1 MFKRLLKFIMSF
13 KAKNLVVSQKVAS
26 PKGEA
31 TSTTIIKHPE
41 NSELPIVL
49 SKVETKI
56 LLESLKNASFK
67 GEMVEA
73 VYTLALKLKTHIDN
87 V

>member
-1 MFKRLLKFIMSF
+1 MAF

-26 PKGEA
+26 PKGGA
-31 TSTTIIKHPE
+31 TPTTIKPTKD
-41 NSELPIVL
+41 SELPIVL
-49 SKVETKI
+49 SEVETKI

>member
-1 MFKRLLKFIMSF
+1 MAF

-26 PKGEA
+26 PKGGA
-31 TSTTIIKHPE
+31 TPTTTTKSTK

-49 SKVETKI
+49 SEVETKI